1 MEMLVICQFQKNV
14 IESASRIIDDFKD
27 TCADLNSNI
36 FARKEVEEQMK
47 KVTSKFLIKELEE
60 SSLDLNKTVSM
71 L

>member
-36 FARKEVEEQMK
+36 FVRKEVEEQMK